1 MQSATGSLGR
11 ISWRVVIR
19 LTHDRWLGGIP
30 PPNRQHSGTFAGSLG
45 GQSPALRRAS
55 NCLSMN
61 YNCQENEG
69 QALCRPERPIPII
82 SSLIRII
89 FGLIRIIFSFLRIIF
104 GLIRINFG
112 LIRNPPFT
120 LLREDFFLQ
129 GNLLSGSCVKSMSER
144 DQTAR
149 QRVRCRVSRQAGRLL
164 TDDAVVRSLT
174 MSVKDTFP
182 SLSTP
187 TTPDGPASAAAK
199 AVELIAQQYRDAIAG
214 LQAIIPLLKFVS
226 RQTRRVAAS
235 AKFASALIEPT
246 IAMVTSA
253 SLAKERNLFNVYDG
267 EFALEL
273 CSQITPLFQQLA
285 SLAA

>member
-1 MQSATGSLGR
+1 
-11 ISWRVVIR
+11 
-19 LTHDRWLGGIP
+19 
-30 PPNRQHSGTFAGSLG
+30 
-45 GQSPALRRAS
+45 
-55 NCLSMN
+55 
-61 YNCQENEG
+61 
-69 QALCRPERPIPII
+69 
-82 SSLIRII
+82 
-89 FGLIRIIFSFLRIIF
+89 
-104 GLIRINFG
+104 
-112 LIRNPPFT
+112 
-120 LLREDFFLQ
+120 
-129 GNLLSGSCVKSMSER
+129 
-144 DQTAR
+144 
-149 QRVRCRVSRQAGRLL
+149 
-164 TDDAVVRSLT
+164 

-214 LQAIIPLLKFVS
+214 LQAIMPLLKFDS

-285 SLAA
+285 SLAADGLFTIDSKAAASSVQALQTQKWAQHAAKQPEGAELHPYVAEMERSVKKVLNRRKGSTPVPTPTPTPTPAPSPAELPPGAKGFLAPRLAAAKTAEPESVADLFDRALDDVTKK